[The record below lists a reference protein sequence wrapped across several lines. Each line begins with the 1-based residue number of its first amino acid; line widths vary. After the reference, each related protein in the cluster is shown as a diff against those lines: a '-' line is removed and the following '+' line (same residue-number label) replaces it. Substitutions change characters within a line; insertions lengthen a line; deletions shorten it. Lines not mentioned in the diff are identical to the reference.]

1 MKANWAQR
9 AAEQTYGLTGD
20 QLTPWINTSAYSLRK
35 AWNVAKSQVAPWWAE
50 NSKEAYASGCANLA
64 TALGNRK
71 AGRARMPRF
80 KSKRRARLTC
90 RFTTGAFGL
99 GPGRCH
105 VQLPVIG
112 AVRTHESTRKLARK
126 LEAGTARI
134 RSATLWHPARPVAR
148 VVLRG
153 AARPESAPRDGG
165 RVVGVDLGIK
175 SLAVLS
181 TGGGRPTRDTS
192 TGRRRRCAG
201 PSGRRRR
208 RCGPDRRTRQEPSRR
223 WRKARARA
231 DRVRAGV
238 GNLRRDAIHRFTTRL
253 VGDHDVIVIEDLAVA
268 NMIRNRGLAR
278 RFADASWAEIR
289 RQLAYKPQQTGGEL
303 IVADRWFASSKTCS
317 GCGAAKA
324 KLALSERTY
333 VCMECGIVLDRDVN
347 AAINLAALA
356 ADRAQSVVSSPKEPV
371 SDVRSRTQ
379 SDRLGKSLRL
389 NLTVRD
395 GESMIGTGRHVSSN
409 GELTPMMLEV
419 LGAEVVDVQDAHGR
433 REVGVP
439 RGREAHRSRAKLSS
453 DSALRLRC
461 SARTV
466 RSSSATIACGVRI

>member
-1 MKANWAQR
+1 MIRAYLYALDPTDTQDGAMRSHCGAQRVAYNWCLAQVKANWAQR

-35 AWNVAKSQVAPWWAE
+35 AWNAAKSQVAPWWAE

-99 GPGRCH
+99 GPDRRH

-112 AVRTHESTRKLARK
+112 AVRTHESTRKLARNV
-126 LEAGTARI
+126 EAGTARI
-134 RSATLWHPARPVAR
+134 RSATLSFQRGRWHVSFSVELPDPD
-148 VVLRG
+148 
-153 AARPESAPRDGG
+153 SAPRDGG

-181 TGGGRPTRDTS
+181 TGEVVENPRHLDLAQKAL
-192 TGRRRRCAG
+192 RRAQRQA
-201 PSGRRRR
+201 SR
-208 RCGPDRRTRQEPSRR
+208 RCGPDRRTRVEPSRR

-231 DRVRAGV
+231 DRVHTRV

-278 RFADASWAEIR
+278 RIADASWAEIR
-289 RQLAYKPQQTGGEL
+289 RQLTYKTQQTGAEL

-356 ADRAQSVVSSPKEPV
+356 ADRAQL
-371 SDVRSRTQ
+371 VREQ
-379 SDRLGKSLRL
+379 P
-389 NLTVRD
+389 
-395 GESMIGTGRHVSSN
+395 EGTGVRRP
-409 GELTPMMLEV
+409 L
-419 LGAEVVDVQDAHGR
+419 ADAVGPPREEPPAQPHR
-433 REVGVP
+433 REMV
-439 RGREAHRSRAKLSS
+439 SR
-453 DSALRLRC
+453 
-461 SARTV
+461 
-466 RSSSATIACGVRI
+466 